1 MIWLAWERVYFRL
14 KIFLFR
20 NSFLWNVKKEEFVL
34 TEQRRIFNTSKRRSY
49 WRTELPSVSLLEVYW
64 KKWSLLKHRELKDCW
79 GFYFL
84 FNFKQK
90 HLRNYANSIDKVKII
105 CFVWNE
111 RKNENCQNI
120 QFLCKILK
128 DFRKFQLD
136 RKFMKAECAY
146 TVPRELGSKNVIPLW
161 GFHHTLFSVT
171 LCLLVV
177 IEKLPARAVWR
188 TICWSYL
195 MTTCRSIV
203 TIHFMNCCE

>member
-105 CFVWNE
+105 RFVWNE
-111 RKNENCQNI
+111 RKNENSCQK
-120 QFLCKILK
+120 FSSYAKFWKILENFNQIENLWK
-128 DFRKFQLD
+128 Q
-136 RKFMKAECAY
+136 
-146 TVPRELGSKNVIPLW
+146 NVSTQYP
-161 GFHHTLFSVT
+161 
-171 LCLLVV
+171 
-177 IEKLPARAVWR
+177 E
-188 TICWSYL
+188 
-195 MTTCRSIV
+195 
-203 TIHFMNCCE
+203 N

>member
-105 CFVWNE
+105 RFVWNE

-128 DFRKFQLD
+128 NFRKFQSN
-136 RKFMKAECAY
+136 RKIYESRMCVHSTQRIRLKKCYPTLRISSHFVQRYTLPIGGNRKA
-146 TVPRELGSKNVIPLW
+146 
-161 GFHHTLFSVT
+161 
-171 LCLLVV
+171 
-177 IEKLPARAVWR
+177 
-188 TICWSYL
+188 
-195 MTTCRSIV
+195 TC
-203 TIHFMNCCE
+203 